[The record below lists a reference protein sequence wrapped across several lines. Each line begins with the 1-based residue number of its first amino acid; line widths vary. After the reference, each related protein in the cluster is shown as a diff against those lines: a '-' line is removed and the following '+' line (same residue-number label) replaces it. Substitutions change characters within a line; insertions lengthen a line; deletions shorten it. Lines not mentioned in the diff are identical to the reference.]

1 MSPVAASD
9 CAWLFPGQGAQQ
21 VGMGRDLWEA
31 YPEARS
37 IFERADKA
45 LDRPLSQIIF
55 EGPEDSLRQTV
66 NAQPAILVTSIVCL
80 AIARQVN
87 PHLHQEPAFVAGHSL
102 GEYTALIAAGSL
114 DLEDG
119 IRLVQ
124 ERGRLMQEAGRANP
138 GSMAAI
144 MGLHEEEVE
153 AVCRETGAEICN
165 INAATQIVI
174 GGSRSAVVRAIDL
187 AKARGARRA
196 LPLRVS
202 AAFHS
207 SLMRPVATAMIPD
220 LDRLDLREPDVPLV
234 ANVTAEAL
242 RSVEAVRDEL
252 KRQVAQAVRWQHS
265 VEFMVEHG
273 VRRFLEFGP
282 GMVLT
287 GLVKRIAPQVQPI
300 LVNLSDARSIGS
312 DR

>member
-1 MSPVAASD
+1 
-9 CAWLFPGQGAQQ
+9 
-21 VGMGRDLWEA
+21 
-31 YPEARS
+31 
-37 IFERADKA
+37 
-45 LDRPLSQIIF
+45 
-55 EGPEDSLRQTV
+55 
-66 NAQPAILVTSIVCL
+66 
-80 AIARQVN
+80 
-87 PHLHQEPAFVAGHSL
+87 
-102 GEYTALIAAGSL
+102 
-114 DLEDG
+114 
-119 IRLVQ
+119 
-124 ERGRLMQEAGRANP
+124 
-138 GSMAAI
+138 
-144 MGLHEEEVE
+144 
-153 AVCRETGAEICN
+153 
-165 INAATQIVI
+165 
-174 GGSRSAVVRAIDL
+174 
-187 AKARGARRA
+187 
-196 LPLRVS
+196 
-202 AAFHS
+202 
-207 SLMRPVATAMIPD
+207 MIPE